1 MAESRAL
8 LLIADI
14 GGFTKYM
21 TLHRIGAAHAQA
33 NIHRLLDAVIDA
45 APDLELIEIEGDAAF
60 FATSAGDDSTAAR
73 QARDVAVAMH
83 GAFHATRQRIVNN
96 LCPCEGCAQAAGL
109 RLKCVAHVGEV
120 SERTIRDRKSL
131 AGVPVILVHRLL
143 KNSVPVPE
151 YALLSEDLYA
161 GGAAG
166 EAPAVDQE
174 LEGLGPVRAY
184 FFELREP
191 EGEGAGLGARLG
203 ETVTTLGR
211 GMPYLLGLKRMQ
223 ADAH

>member
-1 MAESRAL
+1 MSESRAL

-60 FATSAGDDSTAAR
+60 LATDAGDDSAAAR
-73 QARDVAVAMH
+73 QAKEVAVAMH
-83 GAFHATRQRIVNN
+83 RAFHETRQRIVTN
-96 LCPCEGCAQAAGL
+96 LCPCEGCAQAAEL

-120 SERTIRDRKSL
+120 SERTIRDRKTL

-143 KNSVPVPE
+143 KNAVPVPE

-166 EAPAVDQE
+166 EAPAVEQE
-174 LEGLGPVRAY
+174 LEGLGSVRAY
-184 FFELREP
+184 FFELGEP
-191 EGEGAGLGARLG
+191 ELHGPGLGARLG

-211 GMPYLLGLKRMQ
+211 GMPYLLGLKRPE
-223 ADAH
+223 AAAH